1 MAAFDTP
8 LTTLLTPSKP
18 SPQHPSSSRM
28 APKSEPKSTIQAQFP
43 PGLQPVGTTSPVLP
57 ADSKTNLLDTTPP
70 QIVRALGQAEPLIRG
85 VNVVLGLL
93 TWSSGQDWLSFVVVV
108 GWWVVCLYGTF
119 IVKFAGNF
127 IPVVVIAVWYLLQ
140 KSGIYSSLLIS

>member
-1 MAAFDTP
+1 M
-8 LTTLLTPSKP
+8 
-18 SPQHPSSSRM
+18 
-28 APKSEPKSTIQAQFP
+28 
-43 PGLQPVGTTSPVLP
+43 
-57 ADSKTNLLDTTPP
+57 
-70 QIVRALGQAEPLIRG
+70 
-85 VNVVLGLL
+85 LGLL

-140 KSGIYSSLLIS
+140 KSGTYSSPLIS